1 MQMSLHSHDTDLFA
15 PRRLDEPRA
24 KKKRSV
30 GKSKSA
36 KRRKPIEK
44 ETNIQLPHDAAAH
57 VSAHVNDPIAMK
69 HNAIASALGC
79 APRGAP
85 GEHASANQHLEHLA
99 KLFTSQPHDTLSTA
113 AARARF
119 GQCHEISVISRKW
132 EEQFL
137 HEPTGCERPCV
148 NFACGC
154 CFAGSLQTGE
164 LSDLNL
170 TLCEFYVPAE
180 YEKIKA
186 AGWEWPK
193 EAKPCLLCLRV
204 EIYSRF
210 IETRCN
216 ALSCTESINYA
227 PIGNIVGEAG
237 EYTADTCFLS
247 RPDRYEGVL
256 HPVVVPT
263 VFDYGIMLV
272 NGSRHLKQKLPYP
285 EDANASFFF

>member
-1 MQMSLHSHDTDLFA
+1 MSLHSHDIDLFA
-15 PRRLDEPRA
+15 PRRIDEARA
-24 KKKRSV
+24 KKKRTP
-30 GKSKSA
+30 SKAKGA
-36 KRRKPIEK
+36 KRRRPIETK
-44 ETNIQLPHDAAAH
+44 TDLQLPHDVSVHA
-57 VSAHVNDPIAMK
+57 SAHINDPIAMK
-69 HNAIASALGC
+69 HHAIASALGREC
-79 APRGAP
+79 RTIP
-85 GEHASANQHLEHLA
+85 GEDASANEHLAQLA
-99 KLFTSQPHDTLSTA
+99 KLFTSQPHDTLSTV

-119 GQCHEISVISRKW
+119 GQCHQVSVNSRKW

-148 NFACGC
+148 NFASGC

-164 LSDLNL
+164 LSDLTL

-180 YEKIKA
+180 YERIKA
-186 AGWEWPK
+186 AGWDWPK

-216 ALSCTESINYA
+216 ALSCVESINYA
-227 PIGNIVGEAG
+227 TIGNIVGEPG

-263 VFDYGIMLV
+263 VFDYGILLV

-285 EDANASFFF
+285 GDANPSFFF

>member
-1 MQMSLHSHDTDLFA
+1 M
-15 PRRLDEPRA
+15 
-24 KKKRSV
+24 
-30 GKSKSA
+30 
-36 KRRKPIEK
+36 
-44 ETNIQLPHDAAAH
+44 N
-57 VSAHVNDPIAMK
+57 
-69 HNAIASALGC
+69 
-79 APRGAP
+79 
-85 GEHASANQHLEHLA
+85 
-99 KLFTSQPHDTLSTA
+99 
-113 AARARF
+113 
-119 GQCHEISVISRKW
+119 SRKW

-148 NFACGC
+148 NFASGC

-164 LSDLNL
+164 LSDLTL

-180 YEKIKA
+180 YERIKA
-186 AGWEWPK
+186 AGWDWPK

-216 ALSCTESINYA
+216 ALSCVESINYA
-227 PIGNIVGEAG
+227 TIGNIVGEPG

-263 VFDYGIMLV
+263 VFDYGILLV
-272 NGSRHLKQKLPYP
+272 NGSRHLKQRLPYP
-285 EDANASFFF
+285 GDANSSFFFLKSMRELGRRPADIPATVRVCHTTLKNSCDLEYVLLKLKSDCHRLPVAGYDTETVMCGT